1 MRPQAQAK
9 QLEALSPYI
18 RQPVHGQRAL
28 NSGLL
33 SGQTL
38 KIAAVWVA
46 SPPLLS
52 STTVWPAA
60 DCCLPLYPTHIAEPV
75 AYRGLQLRFFQQ
87 RHG

>member
-9 QLEALSPYI
+9 QLEALSHI
-18 RQPVHGQRAL
+18 FRQPVHGQRAF

-33 SGQTL
+33 SVKPL
-38 KIAAVWVA
+38 KIAAAWVA

-52 STTVWPAA
+52 STLCAPAA
-60 DCCLPLYPTHIAEPV
+60 DCCLPLYPTRIAESWHHS
-75 AYRGLQLRFFQQ
+75 GLQLRFFQQ

>member
-9 QLEALSPYI
+9 QLEAFRHI
-18 RQPVHGQRAL
+18 FRQPVHGQRAL

-33 SGQTL
+33 TVKPL

-52 STTVWPAA
+52 SQPCAPAA
-60 DCCLPLYPTHIAEPV
+60 DCCLPLYPTHIADLWHH
-75 AYRGLQLRFFQQ
+75 RGLQLRFFQQ